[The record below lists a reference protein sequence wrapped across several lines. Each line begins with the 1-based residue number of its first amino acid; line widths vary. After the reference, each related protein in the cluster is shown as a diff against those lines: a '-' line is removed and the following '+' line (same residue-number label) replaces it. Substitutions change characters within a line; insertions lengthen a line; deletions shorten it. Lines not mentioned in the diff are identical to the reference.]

1 MSKQGQRAFAFSN
14 AKQLFRRRL
23 FSHWREQS
31 AIIRTAADWTVLLY
45 ILIPGGLLGGR
56 LYYGFW
62 NEALPAW
69 SVDLPFMFIPS
80 LLVLLICNG
89 EIGRAHV

>member
-45 ILIPGGLLGGR
+45 ILIPGDYWEGVCIMGFGMRRYRLG
-56 LYYGFW
+56 
-62 NEALPAW
+62 
-69 SVDLPFMFIPS
+69 V
-80 LLVLLICNG
+80 
-89 EIGRAHV
+89 

>member
-1 MSKQGQRAFAFSN
+1 MSKQKQRGFAFPTS
-14 AKQLFRRRL
+14 KKLFWRRL

-45 ILIPGGLLGGR
+45 ILIPGGFLGGR

-62 NEALPAW
+62 NEALPAECRFAVY
-69 SVDLPFMFIPS
+69 VDSFIISAPA
-80 LLVLLICNG
+80 L
-89 EIGRAHV
+89 